1 MIEDIVI
8 IGASGL
14 SKEVAFLIED
24 INKDKKH
31 WNVLGFIDENDKQV
45 GLDINNK
52 PIIGTDNWILN
63 QNRSVNVAFGTGS
76 PHLIKKLS
84 TEFMG
89 NNLLKF
95 PNLIHPNVIGD
106 WNNISFGA
114 GNIICAGNIFTT
126 SIQIGNFNYFNL
138 SCTLGHDSIIGNYNV
153 INPTVNI
160 SGGVEMEDEIL
171 LGTGSQILQ
180 YKNICNNCVVG
191 AGSVVTKDLN
201 EAGVYVGAPA
211 KRIK

>member
-1 MIEDIVI
+1 MIKDIVI

-14 SKEVAFLIED
+14 AKEVAFLIDD
-24 INKDKKH
+24 INEKKKQ
-31 WNVLGFIDENDKQV
+31 WRILGFIDKNEKKDGVKLND
-45 GLDINNK
+45 I
-52 PIIGTDNWILN
+52 PIIGTDDWLIS
-63 QNRSVNVAFGTGS
+63 QGKSINVAFGLGD
-76 PHLIKKLS
+76 PGLVKKLS

-106 WNNISFGA
+106 WKNISLGI
-114 GNIICAGNIFTT
+114 GNIICAGNVFTT
-126 SIQIGNFNYFNL
+126 SIHIGNFNYFNL
-138 SCTLGHDSIIGNYNV
+138 SSTLGHDSIIGNYNV

-180 YKNICNNCVVG
+180 YKNICSNCVVG
-191 AGSVVTKDLN
+191 AGSVVTNNLEEN
-201 EAGVYVGAPA
+201 GVYIGTPA
-211 KRIK
+211 KKI

>member
-1 MIEDIVI
+1 MIKDIVI

-14 SKEVAFLIED
+14 AKEVAFLIDD
-24 INKDKKH
+24 INEKKKQ
-31 WNVLGFIDENDKQV
+31 WKILGFIDNNEKKDGVKLND
-45 GLDINNK
+45 I
-52 PIIGTDNWILN
+52 PIIGTDDWLISQGKSINI
-63 QNRSVNVAFGTGS
+63 AFGLGD
-76 PHLIKKLS
+76 LGLVKKLS

-106 WNNISFGA
+106 WNNISFGV

-126 SIQIGNFNYFNL
+126 SIHIGNFNYFNL

-180 YKNICNNCVVG
+180 YKNICSNCVVG
-191 AGSVVTKDLN
+191 AGSVVTKNL
-201 EAGVYVGAPA
+201 EEKGVYIGTPA
-211 KRIK
+211 KKI

>member
-1 MIEDIVI
+1 MIENIVI

-14 SKEVAFLIED
+14 AKEVAFLIED
-24 INKDKKH
+24 INKDKKQ
-31 WNVLGFIDENDKQV
+31 WNVLGFIDENDKHV
-45 GLDINNK
+45 GLEINNK
-52 PIIGTDNWILN
+52 PIIGTDSWILK
-63 QNRSVNVAFGTGS
+63 QNKSINIAFGIGS
-76 PHLIKKLS
+76 SHLIKKIS
-84 TEFMG
+84 TEFMD

-106 WNNISFGA
+106 WNNISFGV

-126 SIQIGNFNYFNL
+126 SIHIGNFNYFNL

-180 YKNICNNCVVG
+180 YKNICSNCIVG
-191 AGSVVTKDLN
+191 AGSVVTKNL
-201 EAGVYVGAPA
+201 EEKGVYIGTPA
-211 KRIK
+211 KKI